1 MHCYVQDEDAD
12 ELDWYIPA
20 GISVPELQTA
30 LNVIIQFQEHPLDL
44 KGQKPS
50 QLLQKKRRRRIRA
63 PAASDGSGSDSD
75 ADLRVARRKKRKKE
89 EKAYKSA
96 EFVIDSDDDADD
108 AEFFAREAALRERT
122 ARIAAESGHAMASGT
137 MRKTGTKKRKNRSMR
152 EGARKRHRA
161 GGGLLDGSS
170 DAEAATSAAGADDGP
185 VSLAPDADAILDDS
199 SASNDSDADSDME
212 GGAQSPPQKR
222 PQPRPRPV
230 PRRKSAAA
238 SERASGDEIGV
249 GDAAEPTAVSSSGTP
264 GTLERAKGG
273 AGEDG
278 DGDSDDAV
286 PVRRRVVRRA
296 IIDDDDDADD

>member
-1 MHCYVQDEDAD
+1 M
-12 ELDWYIPA
+12 
-20 GISVPELQTA
+20 
-30 LNVIIQFQEHPLDL
+30 
-44 KGQKPS
+44 
-50 QLLQKKRRRRIRA
+50 
-63 PAASDGSGSDSD
+63 
-75 ADLRVARRKKRKKE
+75 
-89 EKAYKSA
+89 
-96 EFVIDSDDDADD
+96 
-108 AEFFAREAALRERT
+108 
-122 ARIAAESGHAMASGT
+122 
-137 MRKTGTKKRKNRSMR
+137 
-152 EGARKRHRA
+152 
-161 GGGLLDGSS
+161 DGSS

-185 VSLAPDADAILDDS
+185 VSLAPDPDAILDDS

-249 GDAAEPTAVSSSGTP
+249 GDAAEDAEPTAVSSSGTP
-264 GTLERAKGG
+264 GTLGRDKGG